1 MLPQS
6 QSDWTFHGIKTTNG
20 NPLMQLM
27 SEKKQ
32 VNGIVTTKAHLLVP
46 GIQVFKLYLDKNKS
60 WNRSFYCDKIHHVQS
75 KTSTLNQAQS
85 CWLTTQYSFKCTT
98 LYSGIGFLKK

>member
-46 GIQVFKLYLDKNKS
+46 GIQVFKS
-60 WNRSFYCDKIHHVQS
+60 WNHSFYRDKIHHVQS
-75 KTSTLNQAQS
+75 KTSTLHQAQS

-98 LYSGIGFLKK
+98 LYSGIGFLKKYK